1 MSMKPECVAG
11 GKIAGRSA
19 VLWTWKEARML
30 HPERELDVVR
40 QRHSDLLRLARSGE
54 LAQRLGTA
62 RLEER
67 RSFLARL
74 SAERRRYQPS
84 KAAASGQGPC

>member
-1 MSMKPECVAG
+1 
-11 GKIAGRSA
+11 
-19 VLWTWKEARML
+19 ML

-62 RLEER
+62 RLDER
-67 RSFLARL
+67 RSFLARF

-84 KAAASGQGPC
+84 KPAASGQGPC